1 MEIREPKSFEDLLKL
16 QKILDIEIDKPRE
29 NGFKQRYR
37 TDRDIRMSI
46 IAEIV
51 EFNEETKRSHKTWK
65 EKEFNEEKMKEE
77 AVDILFFFLQN
88 INRYSE
94 EKNAFSKL
102 CEENVARIWEELW
115 TDRAFSFPDEF
126 DLIASLLKPS
136 FIDMCTS
143 FTTRLVLFYKNVG
156 MTKKEVYKIYF
167 NKWQKNM
174 KRIKGDWTR

>member
-1 MEIREPKSFEDLLKL
+1 MEVREPKSFEDLLRL

-29 NGFKQRYR
+29 NGFKKRYR
-37 TDRDIRMSI
+37 TDKDIRMST

-51 EFNEETKRSHKTWK
+51 EFNEETKFSHKTWK

-94 EKNAFSKL
+94 EKNVFSKL
-102 CEENVARIWEELW
+102 CEENVTRIWERLW
-115 TDRAFSFPDEF
+115 PSSTIRFVDEF
-126 DLIASLLKPS
+126 DLIEALLEP
-136 FIDMCTS
+136 FFMNMCTS
-143 FTTRLVLFYKNVG
+143 FAVKLVSFYKNIE
-156 MTKKEVYKIYF
+156 MTEKEVYKIYF
-167 NKWQKNM
+167 DKWQKNM

>member
-102 CEENVARIWEELW
+102 CEENVARIWEKFW
-115 TDRAFSFPDEF
+115 TDRVIDLADEF
-126 DLIASLLKPS
+126 DLIIALSKQFFL
-136 FIDMCTS
+136 DMCVS
-143 FTTRLVLFYKNVG
+143 FAKNLVSFYKNIG

-174 KRIKGDWTR
+174 KRIEREWTR

>member
-1 MEIREPKSFEDLLKL
+1 MEIKEPKSFEDLLKL

-51 EFNEETKRSHKTWK
+51 EFNEETKHSHKTWK

-88 INRYSE
+88 INHHFE
-94 EKNAFSKL
+94 GKNIFSKP
-102 CEENVARIWEELW
+102 CKDNAIRIWEELW
-115 TDRAFSFPDEF
+115 TDRAFSFSDEF
-126 DLIASLLKPS
+126 DLMASLSKPS

-143 FTTRLVLFYKNVG
+143 FTTRLVLFYKTIE

-167 NKWQKNM
+167 DKWQKNM
-174 KRIKGDWTR
+174 KRIEGEWTR